1 MRVSTKETCLHA
13 RSGRK
18 YTLETHK
25 SFFCERKRGEREFP
39 AGAFITRRPVTNP
52 GDSFT
57 SSSHIEFKPR
67 KVSTQQREGKK
78 KRIRL
83 PQKIHQDYLLSDLD
97 LSIEIS
103 PFLKKLSFLKKNF

>member
-1 MRVSTKETCLHA
+1 MRVSTKETCLHV

-83 PQKIHQDYLLSDLD
+83 P
-97 LSIEIS
+97 
-103 PFLKKLSFLKKNF
+103 